1 MTRMQNFSESE
12 YSSFIRVFFGQ
23 SSPTPLPEDLSDP
36 AYGLDKL
43 EWIDPSLNDSQK
55 EAVKFAI
62 LSKEVALIHGPPGTG
77 KTHTLIELILQF
89 LRQGLRLLVCGPSNI
104 SVDNI
109 VERLAPF
116 KVPIVRLGHPAR
128 LLPSV
133 LNHSLDIL
141 TRTSDA
147 AAIVQDV
154 RKEMDTKQASIR
166 KTRSGRE
173 RREIYG
179 ELRNLR
185 KEYRE
190 REKDCVNDL
199 VTGMFDSS
207 PVLKTWTSVAVQY
220 PQRSGKTT
228 LGDCRFFTDTSYILG
243 CCPM

>member
-1 MTRMQNFSESE
+1 MTRLQKFSESE
-12 YSSFIRVFFGQ
+12 YSSFIRVLFGQ
-23 SSPTPLPEDLSDP
+23 SSPTPLPKDLADP
-36 AYGLDKL
+36 EYGLDKL
-43 EWIDPSLNDSQK
+43 EWIDLSLNESQK

-62 LSKEVALIHGPPGTG
+62 LSKEIALIHGPPGTG

-89 LRQGLRLLVCGPSNI
+89 IKQGLRLLVCGPSNI

-109 VERLAPF
+109 VERLAPH
-116 KVPIVRLGHPAR
+116 KVPIIRLGHPAR

-133 LNHSLDIL
+133 VNHSLDVL

-179 ELRNLR
+179 DLRNLR

-190 REKDCVNDL
+190 REKDCVNNL
-199 VTGMFDSS
+199 VTGMSS
-207 PVLKTWTSVAVQY
+207 STP
-220 PQRSGKTT
+220 
-228 LGDCRFFTDTSYILG
+228 F
-243 CCPM
+243 